1 MGAAEKP
8 YLLIA
13 RIGRRGWRSHKPP
26 SPMSRSWWNAFLVT
40 LSALLF
46 LTEPGA
52 LSASARTSCDTAAMR
67 ASRETGVPL
76 SVLKAVTR
84 VETGRVRDGRL
95 VPWPWTVNMQGTG
108 RWFATRAAARNYVN
122 FNLERGARSF
132 DIGCFQ
138 INYLWHG
145 AAFESIDDMF
155 DPLQN
160 ARYAATFLL
169 GLKAELGDW
178 SRAAGAY
185 HSRTPVRARTYR
197 RRFEHILAS
206 LPELPSPP
214 PRPSG
219 DTRSGRTARPWLRSI
234 SSPLFEGTAR
244 AATSGS
250 LFPVRQG
257 EVAALIVLRKGA
269 KR

>member
-1 MGAAEKP
+1 
-8 YLLIA
+8 
-13 RIGRRGWRSHKPP
+13 
-26 SPMSRSWWNAFLVT
+26 MSGTWWYAFLVT
-40 LSALLF
+40 LSLLLF

-52 LSASARTSCDTAAMR
+52 LSASARMSCDTAAMR
-67 ASRETGVPL
+67 ASHETGVPL

-122 FNLERGARSF
+122 LNLERGARSF

-138 INYLWHG
+138 INYMWHG

-160 ARYAATFLL
+160 ARYAASFLL
-169 GLKAELGDW
+169 ALKAELGGW
-178 SRAAGAY
+178 SQAAGAY
-185 HSRTPVRARTYR
+185 HSRTPIRARTYR

-206 LPELPSPP
+206 LPESSSS
-214 PRPSG
+214 PRPGG
-219 DTRSGRTARPWLRSI
+219 DTGSGRMTQPLLRSV
-234 SSPLFEGTAR
+234 SPPLFEGTAR

-257 EVAALIVLRKGA
+257 EVAALIVLGKGA
-269 KR
+269 TP